1 MNAVA
6 RQVLD
11 DAIDW
16 QLCLDSGDATDQERQ
31 AFAVWLAA
39 HPEHA
44 RAWQQLGG
52 LDQQLAVAEPAPAR
66 RALVRRPARRR
77 LGPSLL
83 ALVLLG
89 GLLLGLSA
97 QRPLSDFLAD
107 EITARG
113 EQRSLLLPDQ
123 TRVHLNSASALDIDF
138 TAQHRHLTLRSGE
151 ILVETAKGD
160 SRPLW
165 VMTEHGRLRPLG
177 TRFLVRLEKGTT
189 RLTVLQSSVAAY
201 AQTAGE
207 ERIIEAGE
215 QVVIGP
221 IGLGASQAASYTA
234 DAWSRGMLVVDDV
247 PLGEF
252 IARLGEQRRGYLG
265 LDPRLAQLRISG
277 SFPLHDTD
285 LALAALV
292 PSVPVLIQR
301 YTAWW
306 VKVVPR

>member
-1 MNAVA
+1 SPQRSGAYLSGRAGAAARESSAESGRTGAGAGSVAPGGADARPLARQGPRGLFIQPAGWTGPCRNRRAPRRVGVAGAPVPSPSAAPVLRGDLRRAAMNAVTH
-6 RQVLD
+6 RVLD
-11 DAIDW
+11 EAIDW

-31 AFAVWLAA
+31 AFTAWLAA

-66 RALVRRPARRR
+66 RALLRRPTRRR
-77 LGPSLL
+77 LGSSLL
-83 ALVLLG
+83 VLVLLG
-89 GLLLGLSA
+89 GLLGLSA

-177 TRFLVRLEKGTT
+177 TRFLVRLEEGAT

-207 ERIIEAGE
+207 
-215 QVVIGP
+215 
-221 IGLGASQAASYTA
+221 
-234 DAWSRGMLVVDDV
+234 
-247 PLGEF
+247 
-252 IARLGEQRRGYLG
+252 
-265 LDPRLAQLRISG
+265 
-277 SFPLHDTD
+277 
-285 LALAALV
+285 
-292 PSVPVLIQR
+292 
-301 YTAWW
+301 
-306 VKVVPR
+306 